1 MEIIDRI
8 EWKSKKI
15 VKWCHELVEDV
26 KENHEQYIFQD
37 SHALVFD
44 HIWSLA
50 ETINELR
57 VDYAHG
63 VDITQGIRKL
73 KREFNLIFN
82 LYDDLTHLNQ
92 DPYRPRLAGRRRPL
106 RPLR

>member
-8 EWKSKKI
+8 ERKSRKI
-15 VKWCHELVEDV
+15 VKWCHEMSEDV

-63 VDITQGIRKL
+63 VNITQGIRKL
-73 KREFNLIFN
+73 KRDFNLIFN

-106 RPLR
+106 RPLH